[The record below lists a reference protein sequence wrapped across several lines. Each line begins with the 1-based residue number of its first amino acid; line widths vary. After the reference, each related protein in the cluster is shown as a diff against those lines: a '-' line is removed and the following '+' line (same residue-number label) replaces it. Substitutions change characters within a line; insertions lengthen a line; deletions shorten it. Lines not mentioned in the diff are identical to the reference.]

1 MLFVFIADGQLHQT
15 AGVRIQRGFTQLHRV
30 HLAQPFKALNVRFAL
45 LAFELLQHARFLFFR
60 QRIVDFFA
68 KVDTVQRR
76 QRHVDVTVF
85 HQRAEVLHEQ
95 RTEQRGD
102 VQTIGVRIREDT
114 DLAVAQLAQIVA
126 VRIDADRHGDVVYF
140 LRGQH
145 FIRRDLPGVEDL
157 TLERHDRLIFTI
169 ARLLGR
175 SACRVPFHQE
185 QLGAVEILGGTV
197 RQLARQRGAA
207 GQLFTHH
214 FLRRAQATL
223 GAGDGHFSQHFCG
236 LNVLVQPQ
244 GKRIFHHAG
253 DERRTL
259 A

>member
-1 MLFVFIADGQLHQT
+1 M
-15 AGVRIQRGFTQLHRV
+15 
-30 HLAQPFKALNVRFAL
+30 
-45 LAFELLQHARFLFFR
+45 
-60 QRIVDFFA
+60 
-68 KVDTVQRR
+68 
-76 QRHVDVTVF
+76 DVTVF

-145 FIRRDLPGVEDL
+145 FIRRDLPGIQDL

-175 SACRVPFHQE
+175 SARRVPFHQE
-185 QLGAVEILGGTV
+185 KLGAVEILGGTV

-207 GQLFTHH
+207 GQFFTHH
-214 FLRRAQATL
+214 FLRRAQTTL
-223 GAGDGHFSQHFCG
+223 GTGDRHFSQHFCG

-253 DERRTL
+253 NKRRTL